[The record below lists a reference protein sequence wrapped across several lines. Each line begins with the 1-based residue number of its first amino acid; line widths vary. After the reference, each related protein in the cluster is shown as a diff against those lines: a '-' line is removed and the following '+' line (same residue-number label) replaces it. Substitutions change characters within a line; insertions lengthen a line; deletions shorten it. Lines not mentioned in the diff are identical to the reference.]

1 MTNAINARESTG
13 KFVYLHNADFKT
25 ATELFQTVDSHPG
38 HSVGRALY
46 HRLYQKM
53 PSSITERW
61 QGIAANHVELTVSWD
76 GQPERKFK
84 VWMGGTE
91 PDSVSPPAPVAQATH
106 ATQVAALQESGNEG
120 GNMGTLEKILY
131 VGIAIVAFIMLFG
144 ESIAA
149 GISAVVLFVGAV
161 FALGGSITMVL
172 WVWQFVGHTAI
183 DLDER
188 KQNMSIQA
196 ATVRNQLFLETKR
209 SDLVYA
215 ADGFMPVSHTTV
227 ISGKYDAPLLELNA
241 HRIDAQRPVA
251 NVPHT
256 MTFAPHYSSK
266 GGEIHGAEIP
276 EIAQIAQSAAL
287 SLDFRQLFESGQ
299 LPRKGFLVGFDTASN
314 EPVIANWK
322 SMYSALIGGQSGSG
336 KSTLIRS
343 LLAQAAIQKSRF
355 VVLDPHYGA
364 GDESLGE
371 SLRPLHSLLLCDI
384 ATTGKEMSQA
394 LQYVE
399 GIGKRRLLGQD
410 TDKSP
415 VVLVVDETTGLLSR
429 GEIADTLTR
438 TLGFISQETRKVGVF
453 AFCIGQNF
461 TGKIMPTEVRNSFV
475 SFISCRARRDV
486 ARVQS
491 GSNDFGIQAESL
503 TIGQAVW
510 MTPAGETH
518 RLTVPNCTMEH
529 LEAIAGEITVE
540 SEGGSLLP
548 VNDHISA
555 SYRTS
560 DITSDKASDTASDKM
575 VNGNEIALAQPL
587 ALSLAP
593 TVVDARSRRAIEMF
607 VGGITPKNIIE
618 TVWQV
623 KAGKGNDYVDAS
635 KEFQEIL
642 RHHLLAL
649 QGKSS

>member
-53 PSSITERW
+53 PSSMTERW

-91 PDSVSPPAPVAQATH
+91 PESVSPPAPVAQAP
-106 ATQVAALQESGNEG
+106 QAAVQESGNEG

-256 MTFAPHYSSK
+256 MTFAPHYSAK
-266 GGEIHGAEIP
+266 GGEIHSAEIP

-314 EPVIANWK
+314 EPVIASWK
-322 SMYSALIGGQSGSG
+322 SLYSSLIGGQPGSG

-343 LLAQAAIQKSRF
+343 LLAQAAMQKSKF
-355 VVLDPHYGA
+355 IVLDPHYGA

-384 ATTGKEMSQA
+384 ATTSKEMTSA

-410 TDKSP
+410 TDKTP
-415 VVLVVDETTGLLSR
+415 VVLVIDETTGLLSR
-429 GEIADTLTR
+429 GEIADALIR

-491 GSNDFGIQAESL
+491 GSNDFGVAAEGL
-503 TIGQAVW
+503 AIGQAVW
-510 MTPAGETH
+510 MTPSGETH
-518 RLTVPNCTMEH
+518 RLAIPNCTMEH
-529 LEAIAGEITVE
+529 LEAIAGEITGVNAENQDLRVNTRFQAASKPLPTHFQPTSKQLPACIVE
-540 SEGGSLLP
+540 AAGSDSGSGLEAGAEAGAEAAQKTEVMSAEERNIVQLFKGGS
-548 VNDHISA
+548 
-555 SYRTS
+555 
-560 DITSDKASDTASDKM
+560 
-575 VNGNEIALAQPL
+575 
-587 ALSLAP
+587 
-593 TVVDARSRRAIEMF
+593 SRRDICKQVF
-607 VGGITPKNIIE
+607 GVTGGRKYDE
-618 TVWQV
+618 
-623 KAGKGNDYVDAS
+623 AAS
-635 KEFQEIL
+635 KVEVAIRKAMQ
-642 RHHLLAL
+642 
-649 QGKSS
+649 